1 MASVRG
7 ESIYF
12 PPQPGRGK
20 IGAMS
25 IKTSNQ
31 PISVFLRRWGPALVM
46 MAIIFFSSS
55 LPSQSVPDFGKFE
68 LTVKKGGHALGYLLL
83 GRACLYGFRPGK
95 KAPWLAWGLCILYAI
110 TDEIHQ
116 SFVPGRSSRVLDV
129 GIDTLG
135 ALLGLLPAMIRLRR
149 MD

>member
-12 PPQPGRGK
+12 PPQPGHGK

-25 IKTSNQ
+25 LKTSKQ
-31 PISVFLRRWGPALVM
+31 SISVFLRRWGPTLVI
-46 MAIIFFSSS
+46 MAIIFFFS
-55 LPSQSVPDFGKFE
+55 
-68 LTVKKGGHALGYLLL
+68 ALGYLLL
-83 GRACLYGFRPGK
+83 GRACLYGFKPGK

-129 GIDTLG
+129 GIDALG
-135 ALLGLLPAMIRLRR
+135 ALLGLLPAIIRLRR